1 MCFAVFLLAVA
12 NPILLLHFAVLSLS
26 TLPPTLRLPI
36 HPRSRST
43 LPIHA
48 PNLRTNPRLPLLSL
62 LLTRHETKAKNR
74 AFSDMSVT

>member
-12 NPILLLHFAVLSLS
+12 NPILLLHFAVLSLYLA
-26 TLPPTLRLPI
+26 TYAPPS
-36 HPRSRST
+36 HPST